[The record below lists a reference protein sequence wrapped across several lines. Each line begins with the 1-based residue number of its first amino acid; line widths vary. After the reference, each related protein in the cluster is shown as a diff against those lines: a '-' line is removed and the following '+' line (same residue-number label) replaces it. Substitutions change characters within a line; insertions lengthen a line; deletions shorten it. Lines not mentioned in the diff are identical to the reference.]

1 MFLNLKLKK
10 FLNIKV
16 VIRGDNCDERGG
28 FFCLLD
34 YEIMNSFDVMV
45 II

>member
-1 MFLNLKLKK
+1 MFLNLKLIKI
-10 FLNIKV
+10 LNIKV
-16 VIRGDNCDERGG
+16 VIKGDNCDERGG

-34 YEIMNSFDVMV
+34 YEIMNSFDFVV